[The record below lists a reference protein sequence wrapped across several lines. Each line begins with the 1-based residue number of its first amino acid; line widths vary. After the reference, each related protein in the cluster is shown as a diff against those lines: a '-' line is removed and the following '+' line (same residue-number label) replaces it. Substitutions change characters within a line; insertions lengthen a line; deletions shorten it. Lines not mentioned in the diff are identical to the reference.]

1 MAKRGRKP
9 KPPQLRIVDGS
20 FREDRHGKK
29 AEAANSAAVSA
40 AAFGKLERPKWLK
53 GEARKA
59 WDEYIA
65 PATWLDGARAPAA
78 IVFCELWAEFRDAPS
93 RMVASRVAQLRN
105 TMSDLGLTDVRNR
118 TLPADDNDDDE
129 FFT

>member
-20 FREDRHGKK
+20 FRSDRHGAK
-29 AEAANSAAVSA
+29 AEAAKSAAA
-40 AAFGKLERPKWLK
+40 AMAAFGKLERPKWLK

-65 PATWLDGARAPAA
+65 PATWLDGSRAPAA
-78 IVFCELWAEFRDAPS
+78 ILFCELWAEFREAPS
-93 RMVASRVAQLRN
+93 RMVASRLAQMRN
-105 TMSDLGLTDVRNR
+105 AMADLGLTDERNR
-118 TLPADDNDDDE
+118 AVQTDDE
-129 FFT
+129 DAFFS

>member
-20 FREDRHGKK
+20 FRQDRHGTK
-29 AEAANSAAVSA
+29 AEAAKSVAAAA

-53 GEARKA
+53 GDARKA

-65 PATWLDGARAPAA
+65 PATWLDGSRAPAA
-78 IVFCELWAEFRDAPS
+78 IVFCELWAEFREAPP
-93 RMVASRVAQLRN
+93 RMVASRLAQMRN
-105 TMSDLGLTDVRNR
+105 VMSDLGLTDDRNR
-118 TLPADDNDDDE
+118 ALPADDNDDFED
-129 FFT
+129 FS